1 MLNLLFSFGGTTLL
15 FTLLYKVLPDI
26 NIAWS
31 NIWIGATTSALLFT
45 IGKSLIGL
53 YLGNSSIGSSYGA
66 AGSLVIILI
75 WVFFSAQILLLGAE
89 FTQVYTRRHGSAVN
103 RSN

>member
-1 MLNLLFSFGGTTLL
+1 M
-15 FTLLYKVLPDI
+15 LPDI

-45 IGKSLIGL
+45 IGKFLIGL

-66 AGSLVIILI
+66 ASSLVIVLI

-89 FTQVYTRRHGSAVN
+89 FTQVYTRGRGSVIE